1 MAYIND
7 IIVHGIPKITNAGE
21 FLMVELNKF
30 YHLFGPI
37 RLLLIRS
44 SPNFVETNYAFLR
57 YENAIVQEK
66 AVEFLNQTGIPH
78 TKIWFDFKPHLE
90 LTIELQ
96 QLNAIRDE
104 LNKRLSKIE
113 AEIQLKVEQQLQ
125 QMRDQ
130 LEEARAESEA
140 WRARVDLLEVETRR
154 SQFQL
159 NESQELIEEL
169 LNQQEHQQIT
179 SHAGEEAVR
188 EFISTRQLPNPPTT
202 KKHRFTGGQCPICL
216 ESFDDCVSIVAMQC
230 GHLSCENC
238 MFKYVQDGDNEM
250 RSRCHSCRAKL
261 GYNYYTRIIYN

>member
-1 MAYIND
+1 MDYIND
-7 IIVHGIPKITNAGE
+7 IIVHGIPKLTNADE
-21 FLMVELNKF
+21 ILMTELNKF
-30 YHLFGPI
+30 NDLFGPI
-37 RLLLIRS
+37 RRLLIRS
-44 SPNFVETNYAFLR
+44 YPNFDETYYAFLR
-57 YENAIVQEK
+57 YQNALIHEE
-66 AVEFLNQTGIPH
+66 AVKFLNRTGIPH
-78 TKIWFDFKPHLE
+78 TKIWFDFKPHQE

-96 QLNAIRDE
+96 QFNAVRDE
-104 LNKRLSKIE
+104 LNKQIE

-140 WRARVDLLEVETRR
+140 SRARVDLLEFENRR
-154 SQFQL
+154 SQVQL

-169 LNQQEHQQIT
+169 LNQQEQQQIT

-202 KKHRFTGGQCPICL
+202 KKHRFTGDQCPICL

-238 MFKYVQDGDNEM
+238 MFKYVQDEDREI
-250 RSRCHSCRAKL
+250 RSRCPSCRAKL